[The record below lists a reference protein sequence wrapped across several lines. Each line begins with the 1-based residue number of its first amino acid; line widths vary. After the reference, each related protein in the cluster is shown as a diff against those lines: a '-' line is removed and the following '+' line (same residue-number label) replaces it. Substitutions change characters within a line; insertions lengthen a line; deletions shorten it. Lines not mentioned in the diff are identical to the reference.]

1 MNLKPNF
8 KVVDK
13 TWRNEPQQLEIRINP
28 GCRGFPM
35 FLARSY
41 DGKITKVTIEAFPFV
56 KNKRQYMT
64 YIDRLEQGLN
74 QWLSNIMVIESFQNP
89 LDLIRWLRT
98 TNIEVAEN
106 IYVFE
111 EMKLKSW
118 ERQAILSPVEV
129 P

>member
-1 MNLKPNF
+1 MNLKPKF

-28 GCRGFPM
+28 GCRGFPT
-35 FLARSY
+35 FLVRSY

-56 KNKRQYMT
+56 KNKRQYMN

-74 QWLSNIMVIESFQNP
+74 QWLANIMVIESFQSP
-89 LDLIRWLRT
+89 LALIRWLKT
-98 TNIEVAEN
+98 TNIEVVGN
-106 IYVFE
+106 IYIFE

-118 ERQAILSPVEV
+118 EKGLDNNGQ
-129 P
+129 